1 MKNKNLRRLSVLVN
15 SQTEYH
21 LYQLAQMAG
30 YKEIG
35 RVIDKLVREKM
46 IALKGGSTD
55 GISRKIR
62 APEDVS
68 SSGNQMQKCVEK
80 MCAIKD
86 ELAQET
92 ANLQQSK
99 HQIEEAIRSLED
111 KTEQDVLWYYY
122 IKGMTFERI
131 AVEMNYS
138 WRQINRKH
146 KSAMKKIKMS

>member
-1 MKNKNLRRLSVLVN
+1 MEYQEKFERLKMYRMLDAKIANLTEELQVWQARATKITATI
-15 SQTEYH
+15 SQEP
-21 LYQLAQMAG
+21 
-30 YKEIG
+30 
-35 RVIDKLVREKM
+35 
-46 IALKGGSTD
+46 
-55 GISRKIR
+55 KI
-62 APEDVS
+62 PS
-68 SSGNQMQKCVEK
+68 SENQMQKCVEK

-92 ANLQQSK
+92 ANLQQRK

-122 IKGMTFERI
+122 IRGMTFERI

>member
-1 MKNKNLRRLSVLVN
+1 MEYQEKVERLKRYRMLDAKIANL
-15 SQTEYH
+15 TEE
-21 LYQLAQMAG
+21 LQVWQARA
-30 YKEIG
+30 
-35 RVIDKLVREKM
+35 
-46 IALKGGSTD
+46 T
-55 GISRKIR
+55 KIT
-62 APEDVS
+62 A
-68 SSGNQMQKCVEK
+68 SGNQMQKCVEK

-122 IKGMTFERI
+122 IRGMTFERI

>member
-1 MKNKNLRRLSVLVN
+1 
-15 SQTEYH
+15 
-21 LYQLAQMAG
+21 
-30 YKEIG
+30 
-35 RVIDKLVREKM
+35 
-46 IALKGGSTD
+46 
-55 GISRKIR
+55 
-62 APEDVS
+62 
-68 SSGNQMQKCVEK
+68 